1 MNMICPVCGTEYL
14 GWVTRCADCGVAVVV
29 PAEAPNPLDLPEEE
43 QVVYEL
49 GEWSL
54 DLQAAAA
61 AAMADAGIPHGFD
74 GADLVVHVN
83 HESAVDALLEAVEH
97 GPDGRAEGEPTTS
110 TLVYELDQWHQ
121 AARDELCARLEE
133 GSVPYRMDG
142 DQLVVDPADEEAVD
156 FLVSEVRTYATET
169 APADESDIDDDRAP
183 AAGGEKDDVDGDN
196 DDDDSDNDD
205 DNDDDGED
213 GDDDGDEGRAGRDA
227 PARLLSSRRGPVDDG
242 GGEDED
248 PEVLG
253 RLYLTAASLADD
265 PADPEALVE
274 LLDFSDSL
282 DENRPP
288 FGVDNAFW
296 ERVLVVVDDLADAIA
311 GPDPDDEVGEHDPD
325 DGDGAAGDV
334 AGANDDDTVDEELAR
349 VVARPAIRG
358 QFIPQRATREAE
370 PATTGP
376 SPVMHEEQARRLAR
390 RLRSMLQEYV

>member
-61 AAMADAGIPHGFD
+61 AAMAEAGIPHGFD

-83 HESAVDALLEAVEH
+83 HESAVDALLDEVEH
-97 GPDGRAEGEPTTS
+97 GPDGRADGEPTTS
-110 TLVYELDQWHQ
+110 TLVYELDEWHQ
-121 AARDELCARLEE
+121 AARDELCTRLEE

-156 FLVSEVRTYATET
+156 FLVSEVRTSVTET
-169 APADESDIDDDRAP
+169 APADEDDDAVGDDRAVG
-183 AAGGEKDDVDGDN
+183 AEDSDVDRDE
-196 DDDDSDNDD
+196 DDLDDS
-205 DNDDDGED
+205 
-213 GDDDGDEGRAGRDA
+213 DDDGDGDGDGDSDGDGDGDSDVSGDDRDDRRAVRDA
-227 PARLLSSRRGPVDDG
+227 PARLVSSRRAPADDG
-242 GGEDED
+242 VGDDED

-265 PADPEALVE
+265 PADPAALVD

-288 FGVDNAFW
+288 FGVDNGFW
-296 ERVLVVVDDLADAIA
+296 EQVLVVVDDLADAIA
-311 GPDPDDEVGEHDPD
+311 GPDPDD
-325 DGDGAAGDV
+325 DGDDDASGD
-334 AGANDDDTVDEELAR
+334 EPAR
-349 VVARPAIRG
+349 AVERSPSRG
-358 QFIPQRATREAE
+358 QFIPQRAMRDAE
-370 PATTGP
+370 PTPAAAA
-376 SPVMHEEQARRLAR
+376 PVMHEEQARRLAR